1 MGYNIFSKFPSKKRM
16 SITASVYED
25 GQYSCATSGIWNEEN
40 KLHIMSQIIDTYM
53 GTLNIALAFKDDR
66 VSISMCKHSQRILD
80 EYSGY
85 AIGKI
90 Q

>member
-1 MGYNIFSKFPSKKRM
+1 ML
-16 SITASVYED
+16 
-25 GQYSCATSGIWNEEN
+25 YSCATSGIWNEEN

-53 GTLNIALAFKDDR
+53 GTLNIALSFKDDR